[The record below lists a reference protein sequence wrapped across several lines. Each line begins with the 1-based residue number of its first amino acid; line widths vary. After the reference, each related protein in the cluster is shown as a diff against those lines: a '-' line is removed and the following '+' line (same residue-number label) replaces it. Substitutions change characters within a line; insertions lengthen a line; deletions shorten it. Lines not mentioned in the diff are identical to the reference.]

1 MTNPAI
7 DVRSLRKSYGN
18 QHVLDGV
25 DLAVEAGSIFAL
37 LGPNGAGKTTLIN
50 ILATLTAADS
60 GTAIVAGHDVA
71 EDPDGVREAISL
83 TGQYAAV
90 DEVLTGEENLRMLAR
105 LSGFSAERARA
116 RTTELLTRFDLTD
129 AAARRAKS
137 YSGGMRRRLDIA
149 LGLVADPPVL
159 FLDEPTTGLDA
170 RSRQALWQTIREVAS
185 AGTAI
190 LLTTQYLDEADAL
203 ADRIAVLDGGRIVA
217 EGSAAQL
224 KARIG
229 GELVEVR
236 SADGVLLREI
246 PTDGSLDSLR
256 RVLADVAV
264 DPASVDAHVV
274 VRKPSLDDVFLTITG
289 AAPQSTIDA
298 EQEVA
303 A

>member
-7 DVRSLRKSYGN
+7 DVRSLRKSFGN

-71 EDPDGVREAISL
+71 EDPDGVREAVSL

-105 LSGFSAERARA
+105 LSGFSAEQARARA
-116 RTTELLTRFDLTD
+116 TELLTRFDLTD

-170 RSRQALWQTIREVAS
+170 RSRQALWRTIRELAS
-185 AGTAI
+185 AGTTI

-203 ADRIAVLDGGRIVA
+203 ADRIAVLDGGCIVA

-256 RVLADVAV
+256 RVLADVAA
-264 DPASVDAHVV
+264 DPASVAVHVV

-298 EQEVA
+298 EQKVA